1 MVKRGGRTL
10 GCVRRRRVGGGGEDL
25 LLHWGRGRR
34 RAPQGHRS
42 VSPECRLG
50 STGLRSSTPKAPA
63 FRSRVKTKGEEQ
75 LFVRLLLSLPL
86 SHLSDQPCAA
96 LGGTEWVC
104 LTAACAGFT
113 LVCTAHTITHT
124 HVQKHAHNSHR
135 CKTTHTLVHKHAH
148 TRSHMCKNTHTTHTQ
163 VQNHTHAHSSTHTH
177 TLIHK
182 HAHTR
187 THSHTH
193 LKNTVHTHTCK
204 TTHRC
209 TLNTHACTHA

>member
-75 LFVRLLLSLPL
+75 LFFRLLLSLPL

-135 CKTTHTLVHKHAH
+135 GAKPHTHSCINMHTHDHTCAKTHTQLTHRCKTTH
-148 TRSHMCKNTHTTHTQ
+148 MHTQ
-163 VQNHTHAHSSTHTH
+163 ALTHIHSYTNMH
-177 TLIHK
+177 TL
-182 HAHTR
+182 AHIV
-187 THSHTH
+187 THI
-193 LKNTVHTHTCK
+193 
-204 TTHRC
+204 
-209 TLNTHACTHA
+209 

>member
-75 LFVRLLLSLPL
+75 LFFRLVLSLPL
-86 SHLSDQPCAA
+86 SHRSDWTCAA

-104 LTAACAGFT
+104 LTAAYAGFT
-113 LVCTAHTITHT
+113 LVCTAHMITHACAKT
-124 HVQKHAHNSHR
+124 RTQLTHR
-135 CKTTHTLVHKHAH
+135 CKTTH
-148 TRSHMCKNTHTTHTQ
+148 RHTQ
-163 VQNHTHAHSSTHTH
+163 GLTHIHSYTNMH
-177 TLIHK
+177 TL
-182 HAHTR
+182 
-187 THSHTH
+187 THVQ
-193 LKNTVHTHTCK
+193 NTVHTHTCK
-204 TTHRC
+204 ATQRC
-209 TLNTHACTHA
+209 TLNTHACTRA

>member
-75 LFVRLLLSLPL
+75 LFFRLVLSLPL
-86 SHLSDQPCAA
+86 SHWSDWTCAA

-104 LTAACAGFT
+104 LTAAYAGFT
-113 LVCTAHTITHT
+113 LVCTAHMITHACAKT
-124 HVQKHAHNSHR
+124 RTQLTHR
-135 CKTTHTLVHKHAH
+135 CKTTHRH
-148 TRSHMCKNTHTTHTQ
+148 TQGLTHIHSYTNTHKTTHMHTQ
-163 VQNHTHAHSSTHTH
+163 GLTHIHSYTNMH
-177 TLIHK
+177 TL
-182 HAHTR
+182 
-187 THSHTH
+187 THVQ
-193 LKNTVHTHTCK
+193 NTVHTHTCK
-204 TTHRC
+204 ATQRC
-209 TLNTHACTHA
+209 TLNTHACTRA